1 MDNALFA
8 LEFSSQVSGERGVEF
23 VILFRL
29 FLRSLVSV
37 FEVLAP
43 LCVVEV
49 HGRVRLRTLQRRVQ
63 NHHIPLVVLL
73 LLLDGGWSRVF
84 GHLVG
89 STDPLGAR
97 LGIGWCNIGLQGT
110 LFLIDWNFL

>member
-8 LEFSSQVSGERGVEF
+8 LEFASQVFGERGVEF
-23 VILFRL
+23 VIFFGP

-63 NHHIPLVVLL
+63 NLNIPLVVLL
-73 LLLDGGWSRVF
+73 LLLDGGWTRVF

-89 STDPLGAR
+89 SSDPLGAR
-97 LGIGWCNIGLQGT
+97 LEIGWCNIGFEGT
-110 LFLIDWNFL
+110 LFPIGRNFL